1 MTVSG
6 YLRREKRRLDTLAAI
21 PGVRIGA
28 EGALYGGGAML
39 LCAVGYPGKPLPL
52 GAVLALVSPG
62 WRRVPAALG
71 AMAGYW
77 LLDGQWL
84 GILWTISALLL
95 GVALQLGR
103 KDTFWIMTVGSLM
116 LPAVVD
122 TALRVPMAA
131 VWADSL
137 WGGLGG
143 GLFFLVPRVRDPVL
157 FWAAAGLLLR
167 ALACLGALPLAGAMA
182 AVCCGSLPAAVLL
195 GLPLETAGLPGIT
208 AGLCGGH
215 LAAKSI
221 LPQKWRCLAVSGTV
235 GVLGMCLGRSWN
247 IGAWLGVSMGGLLA
261 VYFPW
266 KSQTLGTGGAR
277 VQLELAARTLE
288 KMNRALLELPGERE
302 EDNAQALERLRSEAC
317 EECPKGK
324 SCTRKTQLDE
334 SVFLDPWSFSCERT
348 GRLLREARRVKE
360 RQRMLVMQHR
370 RLTEY
375 RMALAR
381 QYGMLSRY
389 LQRVADRLP
398 LGCEKGRIRYRVS
411 VSVRSRG
418 KHRVDGDCCAAFPGL
433 TPKFYVLLCDGC
445 GTGPEAAAEAGE
457 AVGLLR
463 QMLTAGLPPR
473 YALGSL
479 NGFLVLTG
487 RTGAVTA
494 DLAELRLDSGSALL
508 YKWGAA
514 PSYLM
519 RRNQVKRLWGGSLPP
534 GVSMEDRG
542 ERIIRLSLKRGE
554 TLVMA
559 SDGVALDDSFLR
571 EDSIS
576 STGALAEKLLKECG
590 STGEDDATL
599 AVVRLGELMSN
610 SQLP

>member
-6 YLRREKRRLDTLAAI
+6 YLRREKRRLDTWASI
-21 PGVRIGA
+21 PGVRFGA
-28 EGALYGGGAML
+28 EGVLYGGGALL
-39 LCAVGYPGKPLPL
+39 LCAVGYPKNPLPL

-62 WRRVPAALG
+62 WRRLTAAVG

-77 LLDGQWL
+77 LLNGRWQGVFWTTLALVL
-84 GILWTISALLL
+84 GY
-95 GVALQLGR
+95 GLQLGR
-103 KDTFWIMTVGSLM
+103 KDSFWIMTVGSLM
-116 LPAVVD
+116 VPAVVD
-122 TALRVPMAA
+122 TVFRLPMDRLLL
-131 VWADSL
+131 DSL
-137 WGGLGG
+137 WGGFAG
-143 GLFFLVPRVRDPVL
+143 GLFFLVPRVKEPL
-157 FWAAAGLLLR
+157 LSWAAAGLFLR

-182 AVCCGSLPAAVLL
+182 ALCCGSFPAAVLL

-208 AGLCGGH
+208 AGLCGGC
-215 LAAKSI
+215 LAARSM

-235 GVLGMCLGRSWN
+235 GILGMCLGRSWN

-261 VYFPW
+261 VYIPW
-266 KSQTLGTGGAR
+266 RPQTLGTGGAR

-288 KMNRALLELPGERE
+288 KMNRALLELPGEKE
-302 EDNAQALERLRSEAC
+302 ADNAQALERLRLEAC
-317 EECPKGK
+317 EECPKGR
-324 SCTRKTQLDE
+324 SCTQKDRLEE
-334 SVFLDPWSFSCERT
+334 SIFLDPWSFSCDRT

-360 RQRMLVMQHR
+360 QQRMLIMQHR

-375 RMALAR
+375 RMALAQ

-398 LGCEKGRIRYRVS
+398 LGCEKGRIRYQVS
-411 VSVRSRG
+411 VSVRSKG
-418 KHRVDGDCCAAFPGL
+418 KHRVDGDRCAAFPGL

-514 PSYLM
+514 PSYLV
-519 RRNQVKRLWGGSLPP
+519 RRNQVKCLGGGSLPP

-559 SDGVALDDSFLR
+559 SDGVALDDSCLR

-576 STGALAEKLLKECG
+576 TTGALAEKLLKEYG

-599 AVVRLGELMSN
+599 AVIRLGEM
-610 SQLP
+610 QGR

>member
-6 YLRREKRRLDTLAAI
+6 YLRREKRRLDGFAAR

-39 LCAVGYPGKPLPL
+39 LCAVGYPGKPVPL

-62 WRRVPAALG
+62 WRRIPAAVG

-77 LLDGQWL
+77 LLDGQWQGIVWTALALAL
-84 GILWTISALLL
+84 GA
-95 GVALQLGR
+95 GLQLGR
-103 KDTFWIMTVGSLM
+103 KDTFWIMTVGGLM

-122 TALRVPMAA
+122 TAFRLPVERLLL
-131 VWADSL
+131 DSL
-137 WGGLGG
+137 WGGFGG
-143 GLFFLVPRVRDPVL
+143 GLFFLVPRVREPVL
-157 FWAAAGLLLR
+157 SWAAAGLLLR
-167 ALACLGALPLAGAMA
+167 ALAALGALPLAGALA
-182 AVCCGSLPAAVLL
+182 AMSCGSLPAAVLL

-215 LAAKSI
+215 LAARSV
-221 LPQKWRCLAVSGTV
+221 LPQKWRCLAVPGTV
-235 GVLGMCLGRSWN
+235 CILGMCLGRSWN

-261 VYFPW
+261 VYIPW
-266 KSQTLGTGGAR
+266 RPQTLGTGGAR
-277 VQLELAARTLE
+277 VQLELAARALE
-288 KMNRALLELPGERE
+288 KMNRELLTLPGEKE
-302 EDNAQALERLRSEAC
+302 ESDAQALERLKLEAC
-317 EECPKGK
+317 EECPREKG
-324 SCTRKTQLDE
+324 CTQKDKLEE
-334 SVFLDPWSFSCERT
+334 SIFRDPWSFSCPRT
-348 GRLLREARRVKE
+348 GRVLREARRVKE
-360 RQRMLVMQHR
+360 QQRMLVMQHR

-375 RMALAR
+375 RMALAQ

-411 VSVRSRG
+411 VSVRSQG
-418 KHRVDGDCCAAFPGL
+418 KHRVDGDRCAAFPGL

-494 DLAELRLDSGSALL
+494 DLAELRLDNGSALL

-514 PSYLM
+514 PSYLV
-519 RRNQVKRLWGGSLPP
+519 RRNKVGRLGGGSLPP
-534 GVSMEDRG
+534 GISMEDRG
-542 ERIIRLSLKRGE
+542 ERIIRLRMNRGE

-559 SDGVALDDSFLR
+559 SDGVALDDSFLL

-576 STGALAEKLLKECG
+576 STGALAERLLKEYG

-599 AVVRLGELMSN
+599 AVVRLGEMMAH
-610 SQLP
+610 